1 MKKFISLALVA
12 ALVAT
17 SAFAAFSGEA
27 SVSFGYD
34 TTSKVWGFANGKSLS
49 VSVDIASEAAEKVAE
64 GDIYAGIKAS
74 MEVGI
79 KPNHGDKAIYNDGPA
94 SDLGI
99 WAKVSEA
106 YVTNGEWKV
115 SILGSVGA
123 PDYAKSAID
132 FSYSQAKDAFGVAYG
147 PYAVAT
153 AWSYKLPTV
162 AQAGVTATYK
172 DWTVSAG
179 FASAKTTP
187 DNVNEAE
194 YYYSFVGYDE
204 DGNVKVGYVGA
215 YPYAEVVSGY
225 TAFFLG
231 IQSVFPNVVMDVQ
244 YTNSWFDIDG
254 EAAAA
259 DMLIKRGCVI
269 IGQHADSTGAPDTVE
284 KAWQNGQVVYSV
296 GYNMSMLDV
305 APDAALT
312 SATNVWSA
320 YYKELFSD
328 VLNGKEIPQDWSK
341 GFNDDAVAITDLGP
355 NVAEGTADK
364 VAEVEAALKDGSLHV
379 FDTSKFT
386 VNGKQITEDDAK
398 VDLSYVD
405 YSTNTVVY
413 KGDTK
418 TALVTDDDGNSYFE
432 ESVLRAAPYFTLR
445 IDGITE
451 LNAN

>member
-1 MKKFISLALVA
+1 MTKFISLALVA

-153 AWSYKLPTV
+153 AKSYKLPTV
-162 AQAGVTATYK
+162 AQKGVTATMAGYK
-172 DWTVSAG
+172 VGLGLVGKADDVAFNVFAETAEYEVAEGAKVQAAAIVANGTKKDGDKTVADTDKIG
-179 FASAKTTP
+179 VGASVKASYATDAVTVKAAA
-187 DNVNEAE
+187 DLGVENVNNDAVVNLDTAVAVAVEPVTADV
-194 YYYSFVGYDE
+194 YFS
-204 DGNVKVGYVGA
+204 KVADKNYLSAQVA
-215 YPYAEVVSGY
+215 ADLEVVSGDVY
-225 TAFFLG
+225 VLDILGDDIRVGADVKYPATEEITVSANVEMTTESQDLSVSANVKYAAEKFTAKCGVAYGMNLKA
-231 IQSVFPNVVMDVQ
+231 
-244 YTNSWFDIDG
+244 
-254 EAAAA
+254 E
-259 DMLIKRGCVI
+259 
-269 IGQHADSTGAPDTVE
+269 GAEV
-284 KAWQNGQVVYSV
+284 
-296 GYNMSMLDV
+296 L
-305 APDAALT
+305 
-312 SATNVWSA
+312 SATASIETNAVIPGATLSLSYGKDSA
-320 YYKELFSD
+320 GNTMNFLADK
-328 VLNGKEIPQDWSK
+328 
-341 GFNDDAVAITDLGP
+341 DDAQNFGAV
-355 NVAEGTADK
+355 TAK
-364 VAEVEAALKDGSLHV
+364 CKIA
-379 FDTSKFT
+379 F
-386 VNGKQITEDDAK
+386 
-398 VDLSYVD
+398 
-405 YSTNTVVY
+405 
-413 KGDTK
+413 
-418 TALVTDDDGNSYFE
+418 
-432 ESVLRAAPYFTLR
+432 
-445 IDGITE
+445 
-451 LNAN
+451 

>member
-17 SAFAAFSGEA
+17 SAFAAFSGDA

-153 AWSYKLPTV
+153 AKSYKLPTV
-162 AQAGVTATYK
+162 AQKGVTATMAGYK
-172 DWTVSAG
+172 VGLGLVGKADDVAFNVFAETAEYEVAEGAKVQAAAIVANGTKKVGDKTVADTDKIG
-179 FASAKTTP
+179 VGASVKASYATDAVTVKAAA
-187 DNVNEAE
+187 DLGVENVNNDAVVNFDTAVAVAVEPVTADV
-194 YYYSFVGYDE
+194 YFS
-204 DGNVKVGYVGA
+204 KVADKNYLSAQVA
-215 YPYAEVVSGY
+215 ADLEVVSGDVY
-225 TAFFLG
+225 VLDILGDDIRVGADVKYPATEEITVSANVEMTTESQDLSVSANVKYAAEKFTAKCGVAYGMNLKAEGAEVLSATASIETNAVIPGATLSLSYGKDSAGNTMNFL
-231 IQSVFPNVVMDVQ
+231 
-244 YTNSWFDIDG
+244 
-254 EAAAA
+254 A
-259 DMLIKRGCVI
+259 DK
-269 IGQHADSTGAPDTVE
+269 ADSQNFGAV
-284 KAWQNGQVVYSV
+284 
-296 GYNMSMLDV
+296 
-305 APDAALT
+305 
-312 SATNVWSA
+312 
-320 YYKELFSD
+320 
-328 VLNGKEIPQDWSK
+328 
-341 GFNDDAVAITDLGP
+341 
-355 NVAEGTADK
+355 TAK
-364 VAEVEAALKDGSLHV
+364 CKIA
-379 FDTSKFT
+379 F
-386 VNGKQITEDDAK
+386 
-398 VDLSYVD
+398 
-405 YSTNTVVY
+405 
-413 KGDTK
+413 
-418 TALVTDDDGNSYFE
+418 
-432 ESVLRAAPYFTLR
+432 
-445 IDGITE
+445 
-451 LNAN
+451 

>member
-1 MKKFISLALVA
+1 MKKKILSLLLVAGLSVSLFAGCGSGAADADKATAEGGKEAASDLKIGAILIGDETETYSKAHIDGIKEAAKELGIPENNIEWKERIDESEDCYDAAKALVA
-12 ALVAT
+12 DGCTLVI
-17 SAFAAFSGEA
+17 SNSYGHQD
-27 SVSFGYD
+27 Y
-34 TTSKVWGFANGKSLS
+34 
-49 VSVDIASEAAEKVAE
+49 IAEAAEEFTDVNFVSMTGDYAAISGLDNYYNAFTNVYESRYVSGVVAGMKIAE
-64 GDIYAGIKAS
+64 L
-74 MEVGI
+74 
-79 KPNHGDKAIYNDGPA
+79 DK
-94 SDLGI
+94 
-99 WAKVSEA
+99 
-106 YVTNGEWKV
+106 NGE
-115 SILGSVGA
+115 I
-123 PDYAKSAID
+123 P
-132 FSYSQAKDAFGVAYG
+132 KD
-147 PYAVAT
+147 
-153 AWSYKLPTV
+153 
-162 AQAGVTATYK
+162 
-172 DWTVSAG
+172 
-179 FASAKTTP
+179 
-187 DNVNEAE
+187 
-194 YYYSFVGYDE
+194 GYDE

-231 IQSVFPNVVMDVQ
+231 IESVFPNVVMDVQ

-254 EAAAA
+254 EATAA

>member
-79 KPNHGDKAIYNDGPA
+79 KPNHGNKAIYNDGPA

-153 AWSYKLPTV
+153 AKSYKLPTV
-162 AQAGVTATYK
+162 AQAGVTATMAGYK
-172 DWTVSAG
+172 VGLGLVGKADDVAFNVFAETAEYEVAEGAKVQAAAIVANGTKKVDDKTVADTDKIG
-179 FASAKTTP
+179 VGASVKASYATDAVTVKAAA
-187 DNVNEAE
+187 DLGVENVNNDAVVNLDTAVAVAVEPVTVDV
-194 YYYSFVGYDE
+194 YFS
-204 DGNVKVGYVGA
+204 KVADANYLSAQVA
-215 YPYAEVVSGY
+215 ADLEVVSGDVY
-225 TAFFLG
+225 VLDILGDDITVGADVEYPATEEITVSANVEMTTESQDLSVSANVKYAAEKFTAKCGVAYGMNLKA
-231 IQSVFPNVVMDVQ
+231 
-244 YTNSWFDIDG
+244 
-254 EAAAA
+254 E
-259 DMLIKRGCVI
+259 
-269 IGQHADSTGAPDTVE
+269 GAEV
-284 KAWQNGQVVYSV
+284 
-296 GYNMSMLDV
+296 L
-305 APDAALT
+305 
-312 SATNVWSA
+312 SATASVETKAIIPGATLSLSYGKDSA
-320 YYKELFSD
+320 GNTMNFL
-328 VLNGKEIPQDWSK
+328 
-341 GFNDDAVAITDLGP
+341 
-355 NVAEGTADK
+355 ADK
-364 VAEVEAALKDGSLHV
+364 
-379 FDTSKFT
+379 
-386 VNGKQITEDDAK
+386 
-398 VDLSYVD
+398 
-405 YSTNTVVY
+405 
-413 KGDTK
+413 
-418 TALVTDDDGNSYFE
+418 DDDQNFGAVTAKCKIAF
-432 ESVLRAAPYFTLR
+432 
-445 IDGITE
+445 
-451 LNAN
+451 

>member
-17 SAFAAFSGEA
+17 SAFAAFSGDA

-153 AWSYKLPTV
+153 AKSYKLPTV
-162 AQAGVTATYK
+162 AQKGVTATMAGYK
-172 DWTVSAG
+172 VGLGLVGKADDVAFNVFAETAEYEVAEGAKVQAAAIVANGTKKVDDKTVADTDKIG
-179 FASAKTTP
+179 VGASVKASYATDAVTVKAAA
-187 DNVNEAE
+187 DLGVENVNNDAVVNLDTAVAVAVEPVTVDV
-194 YYYSFVGYDE
+194 YFS
-204 DGNVKVGYVGA
+204 KVADANYLSAQVA
-215 YPYAEVVSGY
+215 ADLEVVSGDVY
-225 TAFFLG
+225 VLDILGDDITVGADVEYPATEELTVSANVEMTTESQDLSVSANVKYAAEKFTAKCGVAYGMNLKA
-231 IQSVFPNVVMDVQ
+231 
-244 YTNSWFDIDG
+244 
-254 EAAAA
+254 E
-259 DMLIKRGCVI
+259 
-269 IGQHADSTGAPDTVE
+269 GAEV
-284 KAWQNGQVVYSV
+284 
-296 GYNMSMLDV
+296 L
-305 APDAALT
+305 
-312 SATNVWSA
+312 SATASVETKAIIPGATLSLSYGKDSA
-320 YYKELFSD
+320 GNTMNFL
-328 VLNGKEIPQDWSK
+328 
-341 GFNDDAVAITDLGP
+341 
-355 NVAEGTADK
+355 ADK
-364 VAEVEAALKDGSLHV
+364 
-379 FDTSKFT
+379 
-386 VNGKQITEDDAK
+386 
-398 VDLSYVD
+398 
-405 YSTNTVVY
+405 
-413 KGDTK
+413 
-418 TALVTDDDGNSYFE
+418 DDDQNFGAVTAKCTIAF
-432 ESVLRAAPYFTLR
+432 
-445 IDGITE
+445 
-451 LNAN
+451 